1 MKWGTKEERSGWTLK
16 TITTCQWTTEGAF
29 EMRWGGEYRGGGG
42 GPVQYTWLP
51 ITWAEMVENKGEL
64 KVNQLA
70 GNVQL

>member
-1 MKWGTKEERSGWTLK
+1 MGNQEEG
-16 TITTCQWTTEGAF
+16 
-29 EMRWGGEYRGGGG
+29 GGEEEWLDPQNHYNMPMDNGRCFRDAMGGGIGGG

-51 ITWAEMVENKGEL
+51 ITWAEMVENKGEF